1 MSLRARRI
9 IYLTFIL
16 IFVIITPVI
25 IFYATGYRYNF
36 KKNKIQKTG
45 ILILK
50 SKPRD
55 AAIYLND
62 KPRKEK
68 TPARI
73 INLIPDDYFVKLEK
87 ENFHSWQKK
96 LTIESNLTTF
106 AEDIIL
112 FKKNLPSEIKI
123 NQINLISLSP
133 DEKKLAYTLNLEHS
147 KEVWILTLED
157 KKEQLIYRTSSENEI
172 NFLEW
177 SPTNKKIL
185 IAISNSKGLKKYLVF
200 DIENAQEIN
209 IYDRL
214 QDFYAQFKKIE
225 GKQLP
230 VNFIDYDLT
239 ESPNQFTT
247 LIDKK
252 NQSLLILDPK
262 NNEIIFET
270 KARGAEWFSDG
281 QKLLYFNDFE
291 LWVYD
296 LRSNEEQLITR
307 YSKEILNAEWY
318 LNANYIILLTNN
330 SIKTIELDPRDVR
343 NIVELAKMDEIY
355 NFEINKKE
363 EKIYLLGKIGEKTG
377 IYELELN

>member
-1 MSLRARRI
+1 MTLRARRI

-50 SKPRD
+50 SKSKD

-96 LTIESNLTTF
+96 LTIESNITTF

-123 NQINLISLSP
+123 NPINLISLSP
-133 DEKKLAYTLNLEHS
+133 DGKKLAYTLNLEHS

-157 KKEQLIYRTSSENEI
+157 KKEQLIYRTSNENEI

-200 DIENAQEIN
+200 DIENGQEIN

-225 GKQLP
+225 EKQLP
-230 VNFIDYDLT
+230 VNFIDYDLI

-252 NQSLLILDPK
+252 NRSLLILDPK
-262 NNEIIFET
+262 NNEIIFEA